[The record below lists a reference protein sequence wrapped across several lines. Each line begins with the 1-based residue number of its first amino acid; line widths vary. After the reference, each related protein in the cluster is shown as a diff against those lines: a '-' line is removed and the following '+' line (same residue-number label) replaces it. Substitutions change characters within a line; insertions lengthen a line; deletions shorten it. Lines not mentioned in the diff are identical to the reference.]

1 MNETF
6 GKWMHRDQ
14 QILQYIVLEADG
26 GPVTVKE
33 VAEDT
38 DFPKSTVSRHLRDLA
53 ADRFLYRENSG
64 REVCYYM
71 DEEILEEMLESHQ
84 IMVEAYEQALDQ
96 IEVPDFSQKGGETE

>member
-38 DFPKSTVSRHLRDLA
+38 DFPKSTISRHLRDLA

-71 DEEILEEMLESHQ
+71 DEEILEEMLESHRM
-84 IMVEAYEQALDQ
+84 MVDAYEQALEQ
-96 IEVPDFSQKGGETE
+96 VEVPDVSRRSDSEE